1 MHCRDVMITYFVIL
15 TASIISSDLTIYMT
29 KPGIER
35 VQTLADI
42 SRSALCCHTNET
54 HAPIANPPNSAQLEG
69 IPTIPP
75 TYIWIRAVAW
85 ECGERHT
92 YRRPWRIC
100 ISPRLRLTWNAINRR
115 LLQRMWY
122 LTVWIWI
129 FLHIIKLNWNQ
140 FLLVV
145 KATALKQQIS
155 KFYLQIVST
164 DASHYVSQWLL
175 IVNKSLIF
183 AVLEW

>member
-1 MHCRDVMITYFVIL
+1 MHCRDVMITYVVIL

-29 KPGIER
+29 KPGVER

-85 ECGERHT
+85 ECGEGHT
-92 YRRPWRIC
+92 
-100 ISPRLRLTWNAINRR
+100 
-115 LLQRMWY
+115 
-122 LTVWIWI
+122 
-129 FLHIIKLNWNQ
+129 
-140 FLLVV
+140 
-145 KATALKQQIS
+145 
-155 KFYLQIVST
+155 
-164 DASHYVSQWLL
+164 
-175 IVNKSLIF
+175 
-183 AVLEW
+183 